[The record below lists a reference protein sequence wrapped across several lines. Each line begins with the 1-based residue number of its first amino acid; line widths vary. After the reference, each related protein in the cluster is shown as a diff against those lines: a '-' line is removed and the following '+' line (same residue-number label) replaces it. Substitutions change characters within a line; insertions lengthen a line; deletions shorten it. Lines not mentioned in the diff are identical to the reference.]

1 MPPKSHCSLDQPYG
15 VGFCPPAGIRAFYSL
30 DVRTSGPANGN
41 GRPARSF
48 RRFAVFPL
56 VDAGLQPP
64 TRGSRWS
71 RRARLLVSFKNWDH
85 RFSGI
90 NTFRCGFFFDS
101 KTGGPGPTSWAP
113 IALGMYPPRI
123 HRIFLRLPI
132 DFKPPGSHKCRAL
145 RGGVSIFFSRGGLK
159 LALIVAEIPIT
170 FSRTLIVTEKTRKT
184 FIV

>member
-1 MPPKSHCSLDQPYG
+1 MHPTRWEEVQGRVLALRCVVSSPRGDS
-15 VGFCPPAGIRAFYSL
+15 GILLWTFERP
-30 DVRTSGPANGN
+30 GPANGN

-48 RRFAVFPL
+48 RRFGVFPL

-64 TRGSRWS
+64 NRGSRWS

-101 KTGGPGPTSWAP
+101 KTGGPGPTSRAP

-123 HRIFLRLPI
+123 HRIFLRLSI
-132 DFKPPGSHKCRAL
+132 DFKPPGSHKCRA
-145 RGGVSIFFSRGGLK
+145 
-159 LALIVAEIPIT
+159 
-170 FSRTLIVTEKTRKT
+170 
-184 FIV
+184 